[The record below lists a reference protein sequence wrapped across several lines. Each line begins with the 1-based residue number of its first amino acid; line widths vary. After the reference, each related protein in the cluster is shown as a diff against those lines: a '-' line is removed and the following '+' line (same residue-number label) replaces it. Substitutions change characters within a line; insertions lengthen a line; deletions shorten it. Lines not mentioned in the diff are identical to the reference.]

1 MWAMGFEPK
10 TKSLSIVDSHI
21 PCNRRPPENG
31 LLDPGFGLQMDYRR
45 ATAKTYC
52 NTELTFRIG

>member
-10 TKSLSIVDSHI
+10 TKSLSIVDSTSLATVVL
-21 PCNRRPPENG
+21 PKMAYWTPV
-31 LLDPGFGLQMDYRR
+31 LDYKWTTRW